1 MSMTEI
7 KVYNAIAEEGL
18 KILEDKGFK
27 LLDVNNPEAIILR
40 SENLNDMEI
49 HKNLV
54 GVSRAGAGVNNIPV
68 DRLTENGVVVFN
80 TPGANA
86 NAVSELVLASM
97 IVAVRQM
104 IPANIWAE
112 ALSGENISK
121 QVEKGKK
128 QFKGTEIKGK
138 TLGVIG
144 LGSIGHLVANA
155 AIDLGMTVIGYDPYL
170 KKDPADKLHRYVQRV
185 DDLNEIYENADF
197 ITVHV
202 PAIESNHHLID
213 EKALE
218 QMNADTILLNFSRD
232 LLVDSEAVVKA
243 LDANQLQMYMT
254 DFPTKELIGREDCLV
269 FPHLGASTVEAE
281 KICAIMA
288 ANQLSDFI
296 QTGNIKNAVNFPNVE
311 MEIETETR
319 LAIVNRNVPNML
331 SLLVEEIGQHNIN
344 IVHFMNKSK
353 GAYAYTLIELDE
365 TDPDLLNELV
375 NNIRNAEN
383 ILSARLIKIIDKK
396 EFSNGR
402 YTTF

>member
-1 MSMTEI
+1 MTEV

-18 KILEDKGFK
+18 KILENKGFN
-27 LLDVNNPEAIILR
+27 LTNTENPEAIILR
-40 SENLNDMEI
+40 SENLNEMEI
-49 HKNLV
+49 SQRLI

-68 DRLTENGVVVFN
+68 DRLTEEGVVVFN

-104 IPANIWAE
+104 IPANSWAE
-112 ALSGENISK
+112 DLTGDDIPG
-121 QVEKGKK
+121 QVEKGKN

-155 AIDLGMTVIGYDPYL
+155 AIDLGMTVIGYDPYI

-185 DDLNEIYENADF
+185 DNLSDIYTTADF
-197 ITVHV
+197 ITIHV

-213 EKALE
+213 EQALD
-218 QMNADTILLNFSRD
+218 QMKKETILLNFSRD
-232 LLVDSEAVVKA
+232 ILVDTEAVVKA
-243 LDANQLQMYMT
+243 LDNNQLQYYMT
-254 DFPTKELIGREDCLV
+254 DFPTKELVGREDCLV
-269 FPHLGASTVEAE
+269 FPHLGASTIEAE
-281 KICAIMA
+281 KICAVMA

-319 LAIVNRNVPNML
+319 IAIVNRNVPNML
-331 SLLVEEIGQHNIN
+331 SLLVDEIGQHNIN

-365 TDPDLLNELV
+365 TDPVLLEELV
-375 NNIRNAEN
+375 TNIKNAEN
-383 ILSARLIKIIDKK
+383 ILSARLIINKQ
-396 EFSNGR
+396 
-402 YTTF
+402 

>member
-1 MSMTEI
+1 MTEV

-18 KILEDKGFK
+18 KILENKGFN
-27 LLDVNNPEAIILR
+27 LTNTENPEAIILR
-40 SENLNDMEI
+40 SENLNEMEI
-49 HKNLV
+49 SQRLI

-68 DRLTENGVVVFN
+68 DRLTEEGVVVFN

-104 IPANIWAE
+104 IPANSWAE
-112 ALSGENISK
+112 DLTGDDIPG
-121 QVEKGKK
+121 QVEKGKN

-155 AIDLGMTVIGYDPYL
+155 AIDLGMTVIGYDPYI

-185 DDLNEIYENADF
+185 DNLSDIYTTADF
-197 ITVHV
+197 ITIHV

-213 EKALE
+213 EQALD
-218 QMNADTILLNFSRD
+218 QMKKETILLNFSRD
-232 LLVDSEAVVKA
+232 ILVDTEAVVKA
-243 LDANQLQMYMT
+243 LDNNQLQYYMT
-254 DFPTKELIGREDCLV
+254 DFPTKELVGREDCLV
-269 FPHLGASTVEAE
+269 FPHLGASTIEAE
-281 KICAIMA
+281 KICAVMA

-296 QTGNIKNAVNFPNVE
+296 QIGNIKNAVNFPNVE

-319 LAIVNRNVPNML
+319 IAIVNRNVPNML
-331 SLLVEEIGQHNIN
+331 SLLVDEIGQHNIN

-365 TDPDLLNELV
+365 TDPVLLEELV
-375 NNIRNAEN
+375 ANIKNAEN
-383 ILSARLIKIIDKK
+383 ILSARLIKNK
-396 EFSNGR
+396 R
-402 YTTF
+402 

>member
-1 MSMTEI
+1 MTEV

-18 KILEDKGFK
+18 KILENKGFN
-27 LLDVNNPEAIILR
+27 LTNTENPEAIILR
-40 SENLNDMEI
+40 SENLNEMEI
-49 HKNLV
+49 SQRLI

-68 DRLTENGVVVFN
+68 DRLTEEGVVVFN

-104 IPANIWAE
+104 IPANSWAE
-112 ALSGENISK
+112 NLTGDDIPE
-121 QVEKGKK
+121 QVEKGKN

-144 LGSIGHLVANA
+144 LGSIGHIVANA
-155 AIDLGMTVIGYDPYL
+155 AIDLGMAVIGYDPYI

-185 DDLNEIYENADF
+185 DNLSDIYTTADF
-197 ITVHV
+197 ITIHV

-213 EKALE
+213 EQALD
-218 QMNADTILLNFSRD
+218 QMKKETILLNFSRD
-232 LLVDSEAVVKA
+232 RLVDTEAVVKA
-243 LDANQLQMYMT
+243 LDNNQLQYYMT
-254 DFPTKELIGREDCLV
+254 DFPTKELVKREDCLV
-269 FPHLGASTVEAE
+269 FPHLGASTIEAE
-281 KICAIMA
+281 KICAVMA

-319 LAIVNRNVPNML
+319 IAIVNRNVPNML
-331 SLLVEEIGQHNIN
+331 SLLVDEIGQHNIN

-365 TDPDLLNELV
+365 TDPVLLEELV
-375 NNIRNAEN
+375 TNIKNAEN
-383 ILSARLIKIIDKK
+383 ILSARLIINKQ
-396 EFSNGR
+396 
-402 YTTF
+402 

>member
-1 MSMTEI
+1 MTEV

-18 KILEDKGFK
+18 KILENKGFN
-27 LLDVNNPEAIILR
+27 LTNTENPKAIILR
-40 SENLNDMEI
+40 SENLNEMEI
-49 HKNLV
+49 LQRLI

-68 DRLTENGVVVFN
+68 DRLTEEGVVVFN

-104 IPANIWAE
+104 IPANRWAE
-112 ALSGENISK
+112 DLTGDDIPG
-121 QVEKGKK
+121 QVEKGKN

-155 AIDLGMTVIGYDPYL
+155 AIDLGMTVIGYDPYI

-185 DDLNEIYENADF
+185 DNLSDIYTTADF
-197 ITVHV
+197 ITIHV

-213 EKALE
+213 EQALD
-218 QMNADTILLNFSRD
+218 QMKKETILLNFSRD
-232 LLVDSEAVVKA
+232 ILVDTEAVVKA
-243 LDANQLQMYMT
+243 LDNNQLQYYMT
-254 DFPTKELIGREDCLV
+254 DFPTKELVKREDCLV
-269 FPHLGASTVEAE
+269 FPHLGASTIEAE
-281 KICAIMA
+281 KICAVMA

-319 LAIVNRNVPNML
+319 IAIVNRNVPNML
-331 SLLVEEIGQHNIN
+331 SLLVDEIGQHNIN

-365 TDPDLLNELV
+365 TDPVLLEELV
-375 NNIRNAEN
+375 TNIKNAEN
-383 ILSARLIKIIDKK
+383 ILSARLIINKQ
-396 EFSNGR
+396 
-402 YTTF
+402 

>member
-1 MSMTEI
+1 MTEV

-18 KILEDKGFK
+18 KILENKGFN
-27 LLDVNNPEAIILR
+27 LTNTENPEAIILR
-40 SENLNDMEI
+40 SENLNEMEI
-49 HKNLV
+49 SQRLI

-68 DRLTENGVVVFN
+68 DRLTEEGVVVFN

-104 IPANIWAE
+104 IPANSWAE
-112 ALSGENISK
+112 NLTGDDIPE
-121 QVEKGKK
+121 QVEKGKN

-155 AIDLGMTVIGYDPYL
+155 AIDLGMTVIGYDPYI

-185 DDLNEIYENADF
+185 DNLSDIYTTADF
-197 ITVHV
+197 ITIHV

-213 EKALE
+213 EQALD
-218 QMNADTILLNFSRD
+218 QMKKETILLNFSRD
-232 LLVDSEAVVKA
+232 RLVDTEAVVKA
-243 LDANQLQMYMT
+243 LDNNQLQYYMT
-254 DFPTKELIGREDCLV
+254 DFPTKELVKREDCLV
-269 FPHLGASTVEAE
+269 FPHLGASTIEAE
-281 KICAIMA
+281 KICAVMA

-319 LAIVNRNVPNML
+319 IAIVNRNVPNML
-331 SLLVEEIGQHNIN
+331 SLLVDEIGQHNIN

-365 TDPDLLNELV
+365 TDPVLLEELV
-375 NNIRNAEN
+375 TNIKNAEN
-383 ILSARLIKIIDKK
+383 ILSARLIINKQ
-396 EFSNGR
+396 
-402 YTTF
+402 

>member
-1 MSMTEI
+1 MTEV

-18 KILEDKGFK
+18 KILENKGFN
-27 LLDVNNPEAIILR
+27 LTNTENPEAIILR
-40 SENLNDMEI
+40 SENLNEMEI
-49 HKNLV
+49 SQRLI

-68 DRLTENGVVVFN
+68 DRLTEEGVVVFN

-104 IPANIWAE
+104 IPANSWAE
-112 ALSGENISK
+112 DLTGDDIPG
-121 QVEKGKK
+121 QVEKGKN

-155 AIDLGMTVIGYDPYL
+155 AIDLGMTVIGYDPYI

-185 DDLNEIYENADF
+185 DNLSDIYTTADF
-197 ITVHV
+197 ITIHV

-213 EKALE
+213 EQALD
-218 QMNADTILLNFSRD
+218 QMKKETILLNFSRD
-232 LLVDSEAVVKA
+232 ILVDTEAVVKA
-243 LDANQLQMYMT
+243 LDNNQLQYYMT
-254 DFPTKELIGREDCLV
+254 DFPTKELVGREDCLV
-269 FPHLGASTVEAE
+269 FPHLGASTIEAE
-281 KICAIMA
+281 KICAVMA

-319 LAIVNRNVPNML
+319 IAIVNRNVPNML
-331 SLLVEEIGQHNIN
+331 SLLVDEIGQHNIN

-365 TDPDLLNELV
+365 TDPVLLEELV
-375 NNIRNAEN
+375 ANIKNAEN
-383 ILSARLIKIIDKK
+383 ILSARLI
-396 EFSNGR
+396 
-402 YTTF
+402 

>member
-1 MSMTEI
+1 MTEV

-18 KILEDKGFK
+18 KILENKGFN
-27 LLDVNNPEAIILR
+27 LTNTENPKAIILR
-40 SENLNDMEI
+40 SENLNEMEI
-49 HKNLV
+49 LQRLI

-68 DRLTENGVVVFN
+68 DRLTEEGVVVFN

-104 IPANIWAE
+104 IPANRWAE
-112 ALSGENISK
+112 DLTGDDIPG
-121 QVEKGKK
+121 QVEKGKN

-155 AIDLGMTVIGYDPYL
+155 AVDLGMTVIGYDPYI

-185 DDLNEIYENADF
+185 DNLSDIYTTADF
-197 ITVHV
+197 ITIHV

-213 EKALE
+213 EQALD
-218 QMNADTILLNFSRD
+218 QMKKETILLNFSRD
-232 LLVDSEAVVKA
+232 ILVDTEAVVKA
-243 LDANQLQMYMT
+243 LDNNQLQYYMT
-254 DFPTKELIGREDCLV
+254 DFPTKELVKREDCLV
-269 FPHLGASTVEAE
+269 FPHLGASTIEAE
-281 KICAIMA
+281 KICAVMA

-319 LAIVNRNVPNML
+319 IAIVNRNVPNML
-331 SLLVEEIGQHNIN
+331 SLLVDEIGQHNIN

-365 TDPDLLNELV
+365 TDPVLLEELV
-375 NNIRNAEN
+375 TNIKNAEN
-383 ILSARLIKIIDKK
+383 ILSARLIINKQ
-396 EFSNGR
+396 
-402 YTTF
+402 

>member
-311 MEIETETR
+311 MDIETETR
-319 LAIVNRNVPNML
+319 IAIVNRNVPNML
-331 SLLVEEIGQHNIN
+331 SLLVDEIGQHDIN

-353 GAYAYTLIELDE
+353 GEYAYTLIELDE
-365 TDPDLLNELV
+365 TDPVLLEDLV
-375 NNIRNAEN
+375 NNIRKAEN
-383 ILSARLIKIIDKK
+383 IMSVRLIKNKI
-396 EFSNGR
+396 
-402 YTTF
+402 

>member
-1 MSMTEI
+1 MTEV

-18 KILEDKGFK
+18 KILENKGFN
-27 LLDVNNPEAIILR
+27 LTNTENPKAIILR
-40 SENLNDMEI
+40 SENLNEMEI
-49 HKNLV
+49 SQRLI

-68 DRLTENGVVVFN
+68 DRLTEEGVVVFN

-104 IPANIWAE
+104 IPANSWAE
-112 ALSGENISK
+112 DLTGDDIPG
-121 QVEKGKK
+121 QVEKGKN

-155 AIDLGMTVIGYDPYL
+155 AIDLGMTVIGYDPYI

-185 DDLNEIYENADF
+185 DNLSDIYTTADF
-197 ITVHV
+197 ITIHV

-213 EKALE
+213 EQALD
-218 QMNADTILLNFSRD
+218 QMKKETILLNFSRD
-232 LLVDSEAVVKA
+232 ILVDTEAVVKA
-243 LDANQLQMYMT
+243 LDNNQLQYYMT
-254 DFPTKELIGREDCLV
+254 DFPTKELVKREDCLV
-269 FPHLGASTVEAE
+269 FPHLGASTIEAE
-281 KICAIMA
+281 KICAVMA

-319 LAIVNRNVPNML
+319 IAIVNRNVPNML
-331 SLLVEEIGQHNIN
+331 SLLVDEIGQHNIN

-365 TDPDLLNELV
+365 TDPVLLEELV
-375 NNIRNAEN
+375 TNIKNAEN
-383 ILSARLIKIIDKK
+383 ILSARLIINKQ
-396 EFSNGR
+396 
-402 YTTF
+402 

>member
-1 MSMTEI
+1 MAEV

-18 KILEDKGFK
+18 KILEKKGFT
-27 LLDVNNPEAIILR
+27 LTDAENPEAIILR
-40 SENLNDMEI
+40 SENLNEMEI
-49 HKNLV
+49 PKNLV
-54 GVSRAGAGVNNIPV
+54 GVARAGAGVNNIPV
-68 DRLTENGVVVFN
+68 DRMTENGIVVFN

-97 IVAVRQM
+97 IVAIRQM
-104 IPANIWAE
+104 IPANIWAGN
-112 ALSGENISK
+112 LTGDDISK

-170 KKDPADKLHRYVQRV
+170 KKDPADKLDRYVQRV
-185 DDLNEIYENADF
+185 EDLKEIYEQSDF

-213 EKALE
+213 KTAIE

-232 LLVDSEAVVKA
+232 MLVDDEAVVKA
-243 LDANQLQMYMT
+243 LDAGQLTMYLT
-254 DFPTKELIGREDCLV
+254 DFPTAELIGREDCLV
-269 FPHLGASTVEAE
+269 FPHLGASTIEAE
-281 KICAIMA
+281 KICAVMA
-288 ANQLSDFI
+288 ASQLSDFI

-311 MEIETETR
+311 MEIETDTR
-319 LAIVNRNVPNML
+319 IAIVNRNVPNML
-331 SLLVEEIGQHNIN
+331 SLLVDEIGQHNIN

-353 GAYAYTLIELDE
+353 GEYAYTLIELDE
-365 TDPDLLNELV
+365 TDPALLEDLV
-375 NNIRNAEN
+375 QNIRKAEN
-383 ILSARLIKIIDKK
+383 ILSARLIKNNI
-396 EFSNGR
+396 
-402 YTTF
+402 

>member
-353 GAYAYTLIELDE
+353 GEYAYTLIELDE
-365 TDPDLLNELV
+365 TDPHLLEGLV
-375 NNIRNAEN
+375 NNIRKAEN
-383 ILSARLIKIIDKK
+383 IMSVRLIKNQI
-396 EFSNGR
+396 
-402 YTTF
+402 

>member
-1 MSMTEI
+1 MIEV

-18 KILEDKGFK
+18 KILENKGFN
-27 LLDVNNPEAIILR
+27 LTNTENPEAIILR
-40 SENLNDMEI
+40 SENLNEMEI
-49 HKNLV
+49 PQRLI

-68 DRLTENGVVVFN
+68 DRLTEEGVVVFN

-104 IPANIWAE
+104 IPANSWAE
-112 ALSGENISK
+112 DLTGDDIPG
-121 QVEKGKK
+121 QVEKGKN

-155 AIDLGMTVIGYDPYL
+155 AIDLGMTVIGYDPYI

-185 DDLNEIYENADF
+185 DNLSDIYTTADF
-197 ITVHV
+197 ITIHV
-202 PAIESNHHLID
+202 PAIESNHHLIN
-213 EKALE
+213 EQALD
-218 QMNADTILLNFSRD
+218 QMKKETILLNFSRD
-232 LLVDSEAVVKA
+232 ILVDTEAVVKA
-243 LDANQLQMYMT
+243 LDNNQLQYYMT
-254 DFPTKELIGREDCLV
+254 DFPTKELVKREDCLV
-269 FPHLGASTVEAE
+269 FPHLGASTIEAE
-281 KICAIMA
+281 KICAVMA

-319 LAIVNRNVPNML
+319 IAIVNRNVPNML
-331 SLLVEEIGQHNIN
+331 SLLVDEIGQHNIN

-365 TDPDLLNELV
+365 TDPVLLEELV
-375 NNIRNAEN
+375 TNIKNAEN
-383 ILSARLIKIIDKK
+383 ILSARLIINKQ
-396 EFSNGR
+396 
-402 YTTF
+402 

>member
-1 MSMTEI
+1 MTEV

-18 KILEDKGFK
+18 KILENKGFN
-27 LLDVNNPEAIILR
+27 LTNTENPEAIILR
-40 SENLNDMEI
+40 SENLNEMEI
-49 HKNLV
+49 SQRLI

-68 DRLTENGVVVFN
+68 DRLTEEGVVVFN

-104 IPANIWAE
+104 IPANSWAE
-112 ALSGENISK
+112 NLTGDDIPG
-121 QVEKGKK
+121 QVEKGKN

-155 AIDLGMTVIGYDPYL
+155 AIDLGMTVIGYDPYI

-185 DDLNEIYENADF
+185 DNLSDIYTTADF
-197 ITVHV
+197 ITIHV

-213 EKALE
+213 EQALD
-218 QMNADTILLNFSRD
+218 QMKKETILLNFSRD
-232 LLVDSEAVVKA
+232 RLVDTEAVVKA
-243 LDANQLQMYMT
+243 LDNNQLQYYMT
-254 DFPTKELIGREDCLV
+254 DFPTKELVKREDCLV
-269 FPHLGASTVEAE
+269 FPHLGASTIEAE
-281 KICAIMA
+281 KICAVMA

-319 LAIVNRNVPNML
+319 IAIVNRNVPNML
-331 SLLVEEIGQHNIN
+331 SLLVDEIGQHNIN

-365 TDPDLLNELV
+365 TDPVLLEELV
-375 NNIRNAEN
+375 TNIKNAEN
-383 ILSARLIKIIDKK
+383 ILSARLIINKQ
-396 EFSNGR
+396 
-402 YTTF
+402 

>member
-1 MSMTEI
+1 MTEV

-18 KILEDKGFK
+18 KILENKGFN
-27 LLDVNNPEAIILR
+27 LTNTENPEAIILR
-40 SENLNDMEI
+40 SENLNEMEI
-49 HKNLV
+49 SQRLI

-68 DRLTENGVVVFN
+68 DRLTEEGVVVFN

-104 IPANIWAE
+104 IPANSWAE
-112 ALSGENISK
+112 NLTGDDIPE
-121 QVEKGKK
+121 QVEKGKN

-155 AIDLGMTVIGYDPYL
+155 AIDLGMTVIGYDPYI

-185 DDLNEIYENADF
+185 DNLSDIYTTADF
-197 ITVHV
+197 ITIHV

-213 EKALE
+213 EQALD
-218 QMNADTILLNFSRD
+218 QMKKETILLNFSRD
-232 LLVDSEAVVKA
+232 ILVDTEAVVKA
-243 LDANQLQMYMT
+243 LDNNQLQYYMT
-254 DFPTKELIGREDCLV
+254 DFPTKELVRREDCLV
-269 FPHLGASTVEAE
+269 FPHLGASTIEAE
-281 KICAIMA
+281 KICAVMA

-319 LAIVNRNVPNML
+319 IAIVNRNVPNML
-331 SLLVEEIGQHNIN
+331 SLLVDEIGQHNIN

-365 TDPDLLNELV
+365 TDPVLLEELV
-375 NNIRNAEN
+375 TNIKNAEN
-383 ILSARLIKIIDKK
+383 ILSARLIINKQ
-396 EFSNGR
+396 
-402 YTTF
+402 

>member
-1 MSMTEI
+1 MTEV

-18 KILEDKGFK
+18 KILENKGFN
-27 LLDVNNPEAIILR
+27 LTNTENPEAIILR
-40 SENLNDMEI
+40 SENLNEMEI
-49 HKNLV
+49 SQRLI

-68 DRLTENGVVVFN
+68 DRLTEEGVVVFN

-104 IPANIWAE
+104 IPANSWAE
-112 ALSGENISK
+112 NLTGDDIPE
-121 QVEKGKK
+121 QVEKGKN

-144 LGSIGHLVANA
+144 LGSIGHIVANA
-155 AIDLGMTVIGYDPYL
+155 AIDLGMTVIGYDPYI

-185 DDLNEIYENADF
+185 DNLSDIYTTADF
-197 ITVHV
+197 ITIHV

-213 EKALE
+213 EQALD
-218 QMNADTILLNFSRD
+218 QMKKETILLNFSRD
-232 LLVDSEAVVKA
+232 RLVDTEAVVKA
-243 LDANQLQMYMT
+243 LDNNQLQYYMT
-254 DFPTKELIGREDCLV
+254 DFPTKELVGREDCLV
-269 FPHLGASTVEAE
+269 FPHLGASTIEAE
-281 KICAIMA
+281 KICAVMA

-319 LAIVNRNVPNML
+319 IAIVNRNVPNML
-331 SLLVEEIGQHNIN
+331 SLLVDEIGQHNIN

-365 TDPDLLNELV
+365 TDPVLLEELV
-375 NNIRNAEN
+375 TNIKNAEN
-383 ILSARLIKIIDKK
+383 ILSARLIINKQ
-396 EFSNGR
+396 
-402 YTTF
+402 

>member
-1 MSMTEI
+1 MTEV

-18 KILEDKGFK
+18 KILENKGFN
-27 LLDVNNPEAIILR
+27 LTNTENPEAIILR
-40 SENLNDMEI
+40 SENLNEMEI
-49 HKNLV
+49 SQRLI

-68 DRLTENGVVVFN
+68 DRLTEEGVVVFN

-104 IPANIWAE
+104 IPANSWAE
-112 ALSGENISK
+112 DLTGDDIPG
-121 QVEKGKK
+121 QVEKGKN

-155 AIDLGMTVIGYDPYL
+155 AIDLGMTVIGYDPYI

-185 DDLNEIYENADF
+185 DNLSDIYTTADF
-197 ITVHV
+197 ITIHV

-213 EKALE
+213 EQALD
-218 QMNADTILLNFSRD
+218 QMKKETILLNFSRD
-232 LLVDSEAVVKA
+232 ILVDTEAVVKA
-243 LDANQLQMYMT
+243 LDNNQLQYYMT
-254 DFPTKELIGREDCLV
+254 DFPTKELVKREDCLV
-269 FPHLGASTVEAE
+269 FPHLGASTIEAE
-281 KICAIMA
+281 KICAVMA

-319 LAIVNRNVPNML
+319 IAIVNRNVPNML
-331 SLLVEEIGQHNIN
+331 SLLVDEIGQHNIN

-365 TDPDLLNELV
+365 TDPVLLEELV
-375 NNIRNAEN
+375 ANIKNAEN
-383 ILSARLIKIIDKK
+383 ILSARLIKNK
-396 EFSNGR
+396 R
-402 YTTF
+402 

>member
-1 MSMTEI
+1 MTEV

-18 KILEDKGFK
+18 KILENKGFN
-27 LLDVNNPEAIILR
+27 LTNTENPEAIILR
-40 SENLNDMEI
+40 SENLNEMEI
-49 HKNLV
+49 SQRLI

-68 DRLTENGVVVFN
+68 DRLTEEGVVVFN

-104 IPANIWAE
+104 IPANSWAE
-112 ALSGENISK
+112 NLTGDDIPE
-121 QVEKGKK
+121 QVEKGKN

-155 AIDLGMTVIGYDPYL
+155 AIDLGMTVIGYDPYI

-185 DDLNEIYENADF
+185 DNLSDIYTTADF
-197 ITVHV
+197 ITIHV

-213 EKALE
+213 EQALD
-218 QMNADTILLNFSRD
+218 QMKKETILLNFSRD
-232 LLVDSEAVVKA
+232 ILVDTEAVVKA
-243 LDANQLQMYMT
+243 LDNNQLQYYMT
-254 DFPTKELIGREDCLV
+254 DFPTKELVKREDCLV
-269 FPHLGASTVEAE
+269 FPHLGASTIEAE
-281 KICAIMA
+281 KICAVMA

-319 LAIVNRNVPNML
+319 IAIVNRNVPNML
-331 SLLVEEIGQHNIN
+331 SLLVDEIGQHNIN

-365 TDPDLLNELV
+365 TDPVLLEELV
-375 NNIRNAEN
+375 TNIKNAEN
-383 ILSARLIKIIDKK
+383 ILSARLIINKQ
-396 EFSNGR
+396 
-402 YTTF
+402 

>member
-1 MSMTEI
+1 MTEV

-18 KILEDKGFK
+18 KILENKGFN
-27 LLDVNNPEAIILR
+27 LTNTENPEAIILR
-40 SENLNDMEI
+40 SENLNEMEI
-49 HKNLV
+49 SQRLI

-68 DRLTENGVVVFN
+68 DRLTEEGVVVFN

-104 IPANIWAE
+104 IPANSWAE
-112 ALSGENISK
+112 DLTGDDIPG
-121 QVEKGKK
+121 QVEKGKN

-155 AIDLGMTVIGYDPYL
+155 AIDLGMTVIGYDPYI

-185 DDLNEIYENADF
+185 DNLSDIYTTADF
-197 ITVHV
+197 ITIHV

-213 EKALE
+213 EQALD
-218 QMNADTILLNFSRD
+218 QMKKETILLNFSRD
-232 LLVDSEAVVKA
+232 RLVDTEAVVKA
-243 LDANQLQMYMT
+243 LDNNQLQYYMT
-254 DFPTKELIGREDCLV
+254 DFPTKELVKREDCLV
-269 FPHLGASTVEAE
+269 FPHLGASTIEAE
-281 KICAIMA
+281 KICAVMA

-319 LAIVNRNVPNML
+319 IAIVNRNVPNML
-331 SLLVEEIGQHNIN
+331 SLLVDEIGQHNIN

-365 TDPDLLNELV
+365 TDPVLLEELV
-375 NNIRNAEN
+375 TNIKNAEN
-383 ILSARLIKIIDKK
+383 ILSARLIINKQ
-396 EFSNGR
+396 
-402 YTTF
+402 

>member
-1 MSMTEI
+1 MTEV

-18 KILEDKGFK
+18 KILENKGFN
-27 LLDVNNPEAIILR
+27 LTNTENPEAIILR
-40 SENLNDMEI
+40 SENLNEMEI
-49 HKNLV
+49 PQRLI

-68 DRLTENGVVVFN
+68 DRLTEEGVVVFN

-104 IPANIWAE
+104 IPANSWAE
-112 ALSGENISK
+112 DLTGDDIPG
-121 QVEKGKK
+121 QVEKGKN

-144 LGSIGHLVANA
+144 LGSIGHIVANA
-155 AIDLGMTVIGYDPYL
+155 AIDLGMTVIGYDPYI

-185 DDLNEIYENADF
+185 DNLSDIYTTADF
-197 ITVHV
+197 ITIHV

-213 EKALE
+213 EQALD
-218 QMNADTILLNFSRD
+218 QMKKETILLNFSRD
-232 LLVDSEAVVKA
+232 ILVDTEAVVKA
-243 LDANQLQMYMT
+243 LDNNQLQYYMT
-254 DFPTKELIGREDCLV
+254 DFPTKELVKREDCLV
-269 FPHLGASTVEAE
+269 FPHLGASTIEAE
-281 KICAIMA
+281 KICAVMA

-319 LAIVNRNVPNML
+319 IAIVNRNVPNML
-331 SLLVEEIGQHNIN
+331 SLLVDEIGQHNIN

-365 TDPDLLNELV
+365 TDPVLLEELV
-375 NNIRNAEN
+375 TNIKNAEN
-383 ILSARLIKIIDKK
+383 ILSARLIINKQ
-396 EFSNGR
+396 
-402 YTTF
+402 

>member
-1 MSMTEI
+1 MTEV

-18 KILEDKGFK
+18 KILENKGFN
-27 LLDVNNPEAIILR
+27 LTNTENPEAIILR
-40 SENLNDMEI
+40 SENLNEMEI
-49 HKNLV
+49 SQRLI

-68 DRLTENGVVVFN
+68 DRLTEEGVVVFN

-104 IPANIWAE
+104 IPANSWAE
-112 ALSGENISK
+112 DLTGDDIPG
-121 QVEKGKK
+121 QVEKGKN

-144 LGSIGHLVANA
+144 LGSIGHIVANA
-155 AIDLGMTVIGYDPYL
+155 AIDLGMTVIGYDPYI

-185 DDLNEIYENADF
+185 DNLSDIYTTADF
-197 ITVHV
+197 ITIHV

-213 EKALE
+213 EQALD
-218 QMNADTILLNFSRD
+218 QMKKETILLNFSRD
-232 LLVDSEAVVKA
+232 RLVDTEAVVKA
-243 LDANQLQMYMT
+243 LDNNQLQYYMT
-254 DFPTKELIGREDCLV
+254 DFPTKELVKREDCLV
-269 FPHLGASTVEAE
+269 FPHLGASTIEAE
-281 KICAIMA
+281 KICAVMA

-319 LAIVNRNVPNML
+319 IAIVNRNVPNML
-331 SLLVEEIGQHNIN
+331 SLLVDEIGQHNIN

-365 TDPDLLNELV
+365 TDPVLLEELV
-375 NNIRNAEN
+375 TNIKNAEN
-383 ILSARLIKIIDKK
+383 ILSARLIINKQ
-396 EFSNGR
+396 
-402 YTTF
+402 

>member
-1 MSMTEI
+1 MTEV

-18 KILEDKGFK
+18 KILENKGFN
-27 LLDVNNPEAIILR
+27 LTNTENPEAIILR
-40 SENLNDMEI
+40 SENLNEMEI
-49 HKNLV
+49 SQRLI

-68 DRLTENGVVVFN
+68 DRLTEEGVVVFN

-104 IPANIWAE
+104 IPANSWAE
-112 ALSGENISK
+112 NLTGDDIPE
-121 QVEKGKK
+121 QVEKGKN

-144 LGSIGHLVANA
+144 LGSIGHIVANA
-155 AIDLGMTVIGYDPYL
+155 AIDLGMTVIGYDPYI

-185 DDLNEIYENADF
+185 DNLSDIYTTADF
-197 ITVHV
+197 ITIHV

-213 EKALE
+213 EQALD
-218 QMNADTILLNFSRD
+218 QMKKETILLNFSRD
-232 LLVDSEAVVKA
+232 ILVDTEAVVKA
-243 LDANQLQMYMT
+243 LDNNQLQYYMT
-254 DFPTKELIGREDCLV
+254 DFPTKELVKREDCLV
-269 FPHLGASTVEAE
+269 FPHLGASTIEAE
-281 KICAIMA
+281 KICAVMA

-319 LAIVNRNVPNML
+319 IAIVNRNVPNML
-331 SLLVEEIGQHNIN
+331 SLLVDEIGQHNIN

-365 TDPDLLNELV
+365 TDPVLLEELV
-375 NNIRNAEN
+375 TNIKNAEN
-383 ILSARLIKIIDKK
+383 ILSARLIINKQ
-396 EFSNGR
+396 
-402 YTTF
+402 

>member
-1 MSMTEI
+1 MTEV

-18 KILEDKGFK
+18 KILENKGFN
-27 LLDVNNPEAIILR
+27 LTNTENPEAIILR
-40 SENLNDMEI
+40 SENLNEMEI
-49 HKNLV
+49 SQRLI

-68 DRLTENGVVVFN
+68 DRLTEEGVVVFN

-104 IPANIWAE
+104 IPANSWAE
-112 ALSGENISK
+112 NLTGDDIPE
-121 QVEKGKK
+121 QVEKGKN

-155 AIDLGMTVIGYDPYL
+155 AIDLGMTVIGYDPYI

-185 DDLNEIYENADF
+185 DNLSDIYTTADF
-197 ITVHV
+197 ITIHV

-213 EKALE
+213 EQALD
-218 QMNADTILLNFSRD
+218 QMKKETILLNFSRD
-232 LLVDSEAVVKA
+232 ILVDTEAVVKA
-243 LDANQLQMYMT
+243 LDNNQLQYYMT
-254 DFPTKELIGREDCLV
+254 DFPTKELVRREDCLV
-269 FPHLGASTVEAE
+269 FPHLGASTIEAE
-281 KICAIMA
+281 KICAVMA

-296 QTGNIKNAVNFPNVE
+296 QTGNIENAVNFPNVE

-319 LAIVNRNVPNML
+319 IAIVNRNVPNML
-331 SLLVEEIGQHNIN
+331 SLLVDEIGQHNIN

-365 TDPDLLNELV
+365 TDPVLLEELV
-375 NNIRNAEN
+375 TNIKNAEN
-383 ILSARLIKIIDKK
+383 ILSARLIINKQ
-396 EFSNGR
+396 
-402 YTTF
+402 

>member
-1 MSMTEI
+1 MTEV

-18 KILEDKGFK
+18 KILENKGFN
-27 LLDVNNPEAIILR
+27 LTNTENPEAIILR
-40 SENLNDMEI
+40 SENLNEMEI
-49 HKNLV
+49 SQRLI

-68 DRLTENGVVVFN
+68 DRLTEEGVVVFN

-104 IPANIWAE
+104 IPANSWAE
-112 ALSGENISK
+112 NLTGDDIPE
-121 QVEKGKK
+121 QVEKGKN

-144 LGSIGHLVANA
+144 LGSIGHIVANA
-155 AIDLGMTVIGYDPYL
+155 AIDLGMAVIGYDPYI

-185 DDLNEIYENADF
+185 DNLSDIYTTADF
-197 ITVHV
+197 ITIHV

-213 EKALE
+213 EQALD
-218 QMNADTILLNFSRD
+218 QMKKETILLNFSRD
-232 LLVDSEAVVKA
+232 ILVDTEAVVKA
-243 LDANQLQMYMT
+243 LDNNQLQYYMT
-254 DFPTKELIGREDCLV
+254 DFPTKELVKREDCLV
-269 FPHLGASTVEAE
+269 FPHLGASTIEAE
-281 KICAIMA
+281 KICAVMA

-319 LAIVNRNVPNML
+319 IAIVNRNVPNML
-331 SLLVEEIGQHNIN
+331 SLLVDEIGQHNIN

-365 TDPDLLNELV
+365 TDPVLLEELV
-375 NNIRNAEN
+375 TNIKNAEN
-383 ILSARLIKIIDKK
+383 ILSARLIINKQ
-396 EFSNGR
+396 
-402 YTTF
+402 

>member
-1 MSMTEI
+1 MTEV

-18 KILEDKGFK
+18 KILENKGFN
-27 LLDVNNPEAIILR
+27 LTNTENPEAIILR
-40 SENLNDMEI
+40 SENLNEMEI
-49 HKNLV
+49 SQRLI

-68 DRLTENGVVVFN
+68 DRLTEEGVVVFN

-104 IPANIWAE
+104 IPANSWAE
-112 ALSGENISK
+112 DLTGDDIPG
-121 QVEKGKK
+121 QVEKGKN

-155 AIDLGMTVIGYDPYL
+155 AIDLGMTVIGYDPYI

-185 DDLNEIYENADF
+185 DNLSDIYTTADF
-197 ITVHV
+197 ITIHV

-213 EKALE
+213 EQALD
-218 QMNADTILLNFSRD
+218 QMKKETILLNFSRD
-232 LLVDSEAVVKA
+232 ILVDTEAVVKA
-243 LDANQLQMYMT
+243 LDNNQLQYYMT
-254 DFPTKELIGREDCLV
+254 DFPTKELVKREDCLV
-269 FPHLGASTVEAE
+269 FPHLGASTIEAE
-281 KICAIMA
+281 KICAVMA

-296 QTGNIKNAVNFPNVE
+296 QTGNIKNAVNFPNIE

-319 LAIVNRNVPNML
+319 IAIVNRNVPNML
-331 SLLVEEIGQHNIN
+331 SLLVDEIGQHNIN

-365 TDPDLLNELV
+365 TDPVLLEELV
-375 NNIRNAEN
+375 TNIKNAEN
-383 ILSARLIKIIDKK
+383 ILSARLIINKQ
-396 EFSNGR
+396 
-402 YTTF
+402 

>member
-1 MSMTEI
+1 MTEV

-18 KILEDKGFK
+18 KILENKGFN
-27 LLDVNNPEAIILR
+27 LTNTENPEAIILR
-40 SENLNDMEI
+40 SENLNEMEI
-49 HKNLV
+49 SQRLI

-68 DRLTENGVVVFN
+68 DRLTEEGVVVFN

-104 IPANIWAE
+104 IPANSWAE
-112 ALSGENISK
+112 NLTGDDIPE
-121 QVEKGKK
+121 QVEKGKN

-155 AIDLGMTVIGYDPYL
+155 AIDLGMTVIGYDPYI

-185 DDLNEIYENADF
+185 DNLSDIYTTADF
-197 ITVHV
+197 ITIHV

-213 EKALE
+213 EQALD
-218 QMNADTILLNFSRD
+218 QMKKETILLNFSRD
-232 LLVDSEAVVKA
+232 ILVDTEAVVKA
-243 LDANQLQMYMT
+243 LDNNQLQYYMT
-254 DFPTKELIGREDCLV
+254 DFPTKELVGREDCLV
-269 FPHLGASTVEAE
+269 FPHLGASTIEAE
-281 KICAIMA
+281 KICAVMA

-319 LAIVNRNVPNML
+319 IAIVNRNVPNML
-331 SLLVEEIGQHNIN
+331 SLLVDEIGQHNIN

-365 TDPDLLNELV
+365 TDPVLLEELV
-375 NNIRNAEN
+375 TNIKNAEN
-383 ILSARLIKIIDKK
+383 ILSARLIINKQ
-396 EFSNGR
+396 
-402 YTTF
+402 

>member
-1 MSMTEI
+1 MTEV

-18 KILEDKGFK
+18 KILENKGFN
-27 LLDVNNPEAIILR
+27 LTNTENPEAIILR
-40 SENLNDMEI
+40 SENLNEMEI
-49 HKNLV
+49 SQRLI

-68 DRLTENGVVVFN
+68 DRLTEEGVVVFN

-104 IPANIWAE
+104 IPANSWAE
-112 ALSGENISK
+112 NLTGDDIPE
-121 QVEKGKK
+121 QVEKGKN

-155 AIDLGMTVIGYDPYL
+155 AIDLGMTVIGYDPYI

-185 DDLNEIYENADF
+185 DNLSDIYTTADF
-197 ITVHV
+197 ITIHV

-213 EKALE
+213 EQALD
-218 QMNADTILLNFSRD
+218 QMKKETILLNFSRD
-232 LLVDSEAVVKA
+232 ILVDTEAVVKA
-243 LDANQLQMYMT
+243 LDNNQLQYYMT
-254 DFPTKELIGREDCLV
+254 DFPTKELVGREGCLV
-269 FPHLGASTVEAE
+269 FPHLGASTIEAE
-281 KICAIMA
+281 KICAVMA

-319 LAIVNRNVPNML
+319 IAIVNRNVPNML
-331 SLLVEEIGQHNIN
+331 SLLVDEIGQHNIN

-365 TDPDLLNELV
+365 TDPVLLEELV
-375 NNIRNAEN
+375 TNIKNAEN
-383 ILSARLIKIIDKK
+383 ILSARLIINK
-396 EFSNGR
+396 
-402 YTTF
+402 

>member
-1 MSMTEI
+1 MTEI
-7 KVYNAIAEEGL
+7 KVYNAIASEGL
-18 KILEDKGFK
+18 KILEEKGFK
-27 LLDVNNPEAIILR
+27 LTDTENPEAIILR
-40 SENLNDMEI
+40 SENLNAMDI
-49 HKNLV
+49 PDKLV

-68 DRLTENGVVVFN
+68 DRMTENGVVVFN

-112 ALSGENISK
+112 GLTGDYIPE

-128 QFKGTEIKGK
+128 QFQGTEIKGK

-155 AIDLGMTVIGYDPYL
+155 AIDLGMTVIGYDPYI
-170 KKDPADKLHRYVQRV
+170 KKDPADKLDRYVKRV
-185 DDLNEIYENADF
+185 DDLKEIYEKSDF
-197 ITVHV
+197 ITIHV

-218 QMNADTILLNFSRD
+218 QMGKDTILLNFSRD
-232 LLVDSEAVVKA
+232 LLVDSEAVVRA
-243 LDANQLQMYMT
+243 LDGKQLKMYMT
-254 DFPTKELIGREDCLV
+254 DFPTADLIGREDCLV
-269 FPHLGASTVEAE
+269 FPHLGASTIEAE
-281 KICAIMA
+281 KICAVMA

-311 MEIETETR
+311 MDIETETR
-319 LAIVNRNVPNML
+319 IAIVNRNVPNML
-331 SLLVEEIGQHNIN
+331 SLLVDEIGQHDIN

-353 GAYAYTLIELDE
+353 GEYAYTLIELDE
-365 TDPDLLNELV
+365 TDPVLLEDLV
-375 NNIRNAEN
+375 NNIRKAEN
-383 ILSARLIKIIDKK
+383 IMSVRLIKNKI
-396 EFSNGR
+396 
-402 YTTF
+402 

>member
-1 MSMTEI
+1 MTEV

-18 KILEDKGFK
+18 KILENKGFN
-27 LLDVNNPEAIILR
+27 LTNTENPEAIILR
-40 SENLNDMEI
+40 SENLNEMEI
-49 HKNLV
+49 SQRLI

-68 DRLTENGVVVFN
+68 DRLTEEGVVVFN

-104 IPANIWAE
+104 IPANSWAE
-112 ALSGENISK
+112 DLTGDDIPG
-121 QVEKGKK
+121 QVEKGKN

-155 AIDLGMTVIGYDPYL
+155 AIDLGMTVIGYDPYI

-185 DDLNEIYENADF
+185 DNLSDIYTTADF
-197 ITVHV
+197 ITIHV

-213 EKALE
+213 EQALD
-218 QMNADTILLNFSRD
+218 QMKKETILLNFSRD
-232 LLVDSEAVVKA
+232 ILVDTEAVVKA
-243 LDANQLQMYMT
+243 LDNNQLQYYMT
-254 DFPTKELIGREDCLV
+254 DFPTKELVKREDCLV
-269 FPHLGASTVEAE
+269 FPHLGASTIEAE
-281 KICAIMA
+281 KICAVMA

-319 LAIVNRNVPNML
+319 IAIVNRNVPNML
-331 SLLVEEIGQHNIN
+331 SLLVDEIGQHNIN

-365 TDPDLLNELV
+365 TDPVLLEELV
-375 NNIRNAEN
+375 TNIKNAEN
-383 ILSARLIKIIDKK
+383 ILSARLIINKQ
-396 EFSNGR
+396 
-402 YTTF
+402 